1 MDWIIN
7 DELGLTV
14 GHVVGYVSAAFMVV
28 GGVLPYVPQY
38 KQIKQTQDP
47 EGFSLHVCLALLIAN
62 SLRILFWFSSRFEI
76 PLLVQSVVMN
86 ITMFIMIHLCVT
98 VRRNNAI
105 MRTRERV
112 FSGDETLLES
122 INRTINSDEYHQQQ
136 NQQNHHTVKS
146 DGTISNRRIT
156 GEGATACS
164 LSGGAPGPLTEGGTT
179 VKLAHSTSIGIGGGV
194 PPQPPPMKKSRSR
207 HYIIDFDSRY
217 FWNWTDFQSYL
228 DFMLVVW
235 VVGAFVTY
243 LMLSVTWFME
253 TIGFLAVFTEAM
265 LGAPQFLRNYR
276 NKSTHGMSICMVIMW
291 TAGDMFK
298 TGYFILRHAPTQF
311 WICGTLQVSL
321 DLAILLQVYI
331 YRKNPPRSTHRGD

>member
-14 GHVVGYVSAAFMVV
+14 GHVVGYVSASFMVV
-28 GGVLPYVPQY
+28 GGVLPYIPQY
-38 KQIKQTQDP
+38 KQIKRTQDP

-62 SLRILFWFSSRFEI
+62 TLRILFWFSSRFEI

-86 ITMFIMIHLCVT
+86 IAMFIMIHVCVT

-112 FSGDETLLES
+112 FSGDETLLEARGS
-122 INRTINSDEYHQQQ
+122 INRAIDEHPKCDGVINSRAAAPGVLPVSA
-136 NQQNHHTVKS
+136 TA
-146 DGTISNRRIT
+146 I
-156 GEGATACS
+156 EGAGKLANSTIIGIGSTLPPVA
-164 LSGGAPGPLTEGGTT
+164 GAPGYL
-179 VKLAHSTSIGIGGGV
+179 
-194 PPQPPPMKKSRSR
+194 KKSRSR
-207 HYIIDFDSRY
+207 HYIVDFDTRY

-235 VVGAFVTY
+235 VVGAAITY

-265 LGAPQFLRNYR
+265 LGAPQFVRNYK
-276 NKSTHGMSICMVIMW
+276 NKSTHGMSICMVVMW

-331 YRKNPPRSTHRGD
+331 YRRNPPRSTHRGD